1 MKQMT
6 IPIHKQNFANIM
18 VIFLLCISSDD
29 SESLCPNSTLHYSDI
44 QWDELLY
51 DDKTNFHHSLAIIVN
66 CHQLCYNNRRT
77 FVGTLKVKKKTSM
90 AP

>member
-1 MKQMT
+1 MH
-6 IPIHKQNFANIM
+6 IE
-18 VIFLLCISSDD
+18 SDD
-29 SESLCPNSTLHYSDI
+29 SESLCRNTRLDI

-77 FVGTLKVKKKTSM
+77 FVGTLKVEKKTHLWRHNVRSL
-90 AP
+90 